1 MKAMFFEFK
10 TRETVVN
17 SVIYFLFIGIA
28 FWGILYGNAI
38 KNAHHFL
45 RIWEYE
51 NLLWLCLGI
60 PFLFLMQKA
69 GIPNFWDQTIRAEQ
83 KFVFPVM
90 IGIFFGILDV
100 FVWKFIL
107 HPQPYEELPPFLQ
120 PFPYS
125 LFLFFSGA
133 FEIEV
138 FYRLIPLTCIV
149 LLGHWV
155 AKGKYSTYFFYAGVF
170 LTSLREPLEQWPN
183 EGLVLVVYSL
193 LSGFVMNALQAIY
206 FKRAGFLA
214 SLCLRLGHYF
224 IWHILLGI
232 YVEGY
237 EL

>member
-1 MKAMFFEFK
+1 MKAIFFEFK
-10 TRETVVN
+10 KRETV
-17 SVIYFLFIGIA
+17 IDIAFYALFIGFA
-28 FWGILYGNAI
+28 FWGIQYGNAI
-38 KNAHHFL
+38 KNEHHFL

-60 PFLFLMQKA
+60 PFVLLMPKV
-69 GIPNFWDQTIRAEQ
+69 GLPHFWDKAINAEQ
-83 KFVFPVM
+83 KVVIPVM

-100 FVWKFIL
+100 FVWKFIV

-138 FYRLIPLTCIV
+138 FYRLIPLTCI
-149 LLGHWV
+149 LFLGHWL
-155 AKGKYSTYFFYAGVF
+155 AKGKYSTYFFYVGVF

-183 EGLVLVVYSL
+183 EGLVLVLYSL
-193 LSGFVMNALQAIY
+193 LSGFMMNILQAIY
-206 FKRAGFLA
+206 FKKAGFLG
-214 SLCLRLGHYF
+214 SLFLRLGHYL
-224 IWHILLGI
+224 IWHIVLGI
-232 YVEGY
+232 YVEWF